1 MKSPV
6 LLPAILLVAGI
17 LAFLFFPHGTIPR
30 LLCAAGM
37 VWLAVVYLTGQR
49 RKA

>member
-6 LLPAILLVAGI
+6 LLPAILIVAGI
-17 LAFLFFPHGTIPR
+17 LSYFVFPHAYVPR
-30 LLCAAGM
+30 LLCAAGL
-37 VWLAVVYLTGQR
+37 VWLAVVYLAGQR

>member
-6 LLPAILLVAGI
+6 LLPAILMVAGI
-17 LAFLFFPHGTIPR
+17 LSFVFFPHGIIPR

-37 VWLAVVYLTGQR
+37 VWLAVVYIAGQR